1 MDLEQ
6 AVQTH
11 GEWKLKLR
19 MAITKKEPLD
29 AVSLGKDN
37 CCTVGQWLH
46 GEGKARFS
54 AKPEFQNAVD
64 KHKAF
69 HVEAG
74 KVAGLINVGKFAEAE
89 AALGANTPYATAS
102 SQVGGA
108 LIGLKR
114 AAGL

>member
-1 MDLEQ
+1 MDLEK

-19 MAITKKEPLD
+19 MAIAKKEPVD
-29 AVSLGKDN
+29 AVSLGRDN

-46 GEGKARFS
+46 GEGKARFGGK
-54 AKPEFQNAVD
+54 AELQTAIE
-64 KHKAF
+64 KHRAF

-74 KVAGLINVGKFAEAE
+74 KVAGLINLGRYAEAE
-89 AALGANTPYATAS
+89 TALGASTPYSTAS

>member
-19 MAITKKEPLD
+19 MAIVKKEPVD
-29 AVSLGKDN
+29 AVTLGRDN

-46 GEGKARFS
+46 NEGKARFS
-54 AKPEFQNAVD
+54 GRAEFQNAME
-64 KHKAF
+64 KHRAF
-69 HVEAG
+69 HAEAG
-74 KVAGLINVGKFAEAE
+74 KVAGLINLGKYAEAE
-89 AALGANTPYATAS
+89 TALGANTPYSTAS